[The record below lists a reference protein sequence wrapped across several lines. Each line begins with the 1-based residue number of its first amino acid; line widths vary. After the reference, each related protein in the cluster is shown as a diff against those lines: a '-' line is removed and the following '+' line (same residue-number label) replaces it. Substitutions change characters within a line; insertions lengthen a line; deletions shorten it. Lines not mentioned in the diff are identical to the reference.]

1 MRLRS
6 AVTLLTLGA
15 SPLAAQTW
23 PVDEGTFVVAKAGA
37 QSFTESFK
45 IKHGPG
51 GLITATGS
59 QTAGTQL
66 TTTSLTTDSL
76 GTPMQYDLR
85 VTKAG
90 ALSLKVHA
98 TATGPRRFTAFS
110 SAAGGEDA
118 MKEYPVALGRT
129 VILEPG
135 LLHQLFFLPL
145 AGRNGRVEVLEPGAA
160 HVSSAV
166 LTLKGLDN
174 VRIGGKAMTANR
186 YSLTGL
192 AAEAD
197 FWVDNQGRLLRVDV
211 PSQGLSATREEP
223 PR

>member
-6 AVTLLTLGA
+6 ALILLALSA
-15 SPLAAQTW
+15 PPLAAQTW
-23 PVDEGTFVVAKAGA
+23 PVDEGTFVVAKAAA
-37 QSFTESFK
+37 QGFTESFK

-51 GLITATGS
+51 GIITATGS

-85 VTKAG
+85 VAKAG
-90 ALSLKVHA
+90 AQMLKLHA
-98 TATGPRRFTAFS
+98 TATGPRRFTAS
-110 SAAGGEDA
+110 STASGGEDA
-118 MKEYPVALGRT
+118 MKEYPLAAGRT
-129 VILEPG
+129 VVLEPG

-160 HVSSAV
+160 HASSAV

-174 VRIGGKAMTANR
+174 VRIAGKQLTANR
-186 YSLTGL
+186 YSLTGVG
-192 AAEAD
+192 AEAD
-197 FWVDNQGRLLRVDV
+197 FWIDPQGRLLRVDI

>member
-23 PVDEGTFVVAKAGA
+23 PVDEGTFVVVKAGA
-37 QSFTESFK
+37 QGFTESFK

-59 QTAGTQL
+59 QTVGTQL

-85 VTKAG
+85 VTKGG
-90 ALSLKVHA
+90 AQLLKVHA
-98 TATGPRRFTAFS
+98 AATGPRRFTASS
-110 SAAGGEDA
+110 SAAGGEDG
-118 MKEYPVALGRT
+118 MKEYPVTAGRS

-145 AGRNGRVEVLEPGAA
+145 GGRNGHVQVLEPGAA
-160 HVSSAV
+160 RVSNAV

-174 VRIGGKAMTANR
+174 IRVAGKPFTANR

-197 FWVDNQGRLLRVDV
+197 FWIDNQGRLLRVDV